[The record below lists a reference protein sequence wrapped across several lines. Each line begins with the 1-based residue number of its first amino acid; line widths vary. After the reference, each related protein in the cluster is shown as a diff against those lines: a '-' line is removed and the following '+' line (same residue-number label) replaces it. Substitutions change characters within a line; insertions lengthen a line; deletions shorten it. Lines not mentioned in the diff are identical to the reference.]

1 MPTYISL
8 INFTQKGAEAIK
20 DGPKRLA
27 AAKQRFRDAG
37 AELKAFYLVTGQYD
51 AVSIVEAPNDEVVAK
66 LALGPRLSDLY
77 GRRLVGRSQRTTTR
91 GSLHLCK
98 RTSSLKYKAPTSCR
112 GFV

>member
-20 DGPKRLA
+20 DGPKRLE

-37 AELKAFYLVTGQYD
+37 AELKAFYLVMGQYD

-66 LALGPRLSDLY
+66 LALGNATL
-77 GRRLVGRSQRTTTR
+77 GFVRSQTCRAFAEDD
-91 GSLHLCK
+91 
-98 RTSSLKYKAPTSCR
+98 YKKIVASM
-112 GFV
+112 